1 MVLKCTLQDGIRLW
15 LPISTA
21 VQTRLNRR
29 TFLRGSGVAL
39 ALPMLEAMSPRG
51 RAATTEAP
59 ARVKR
64 MVCLSNNYGVYQ
76 KAFFPDQEQVGTD
89 YDLPSTLQPLEK
101 HREEFTVFSN
111 LDHGLTGGHACVP
124 TFLNGIRPDMASSFP
139 EGNISMDQK
148 AAEFVGAATR
158 YPSMTLKVKE
168 NNQISFT
175 RTGVQVPAIDVTAM
189 YRKLFLEDSP
199 EAREQERLRFKRH
212 GSILDTVLGKAKAV
226 NGKLGR
232 QDQEKFSEYLDSVR
246 SLEKKIDQQQPWL
259 DHPKPKTEMAEPRP
273 ARQTADEMKIMM
285 ELMALALE
293 TDSTRVLT
301 MTSGFANGDFGLQGG
316 YHGFSHHG
324 ELPDKTEALK
334 LIEGNQI
341 SQMAYLIDL
350 LKDREDPLN
359 GGTLLDHTM
368 ILFGCGMAT
377 GTHSC
382 KNMPLVLA
390 GGGFKLGEHRVY
402 PAEKGNRVKAC
413 NLLLSMLQ
421 NFGLEVD
428 QFGTS
433 TGTLT
438 GLDWA

>member
-1 MVLKCTLQDGIRLW
+1 
-15 LPISTA
+15 
-21 VQTRLNRR
+21 
-29 TFLRGSGVAL
+29 
-39 ALPMLEAMSPRG
+39 MLEAMMP
-51 RAATTEAP
+51 AASAAAGKKP
-59 ARVKR
+59 VKR

-76 KAFFPDQEQVGTD
+76 KAFFPDQSQVGAD
-89 YDLPSTLQPLEK
+89 YDIPPTLQPLEK
-101 HREEFTVFSN
+101 HRKDFTVFSN
-111 LDHGLTGGHACVP
+111 LDHGLTGGHVCVP

-168 NNQISFT
+168 SNKTSFT
-175 RTGVQVPAIDVTAM
+175 RTGVQVPSIDVTSM
-189 YRKLFLEDSP
+189 YRKLFREDS
-199 EAREQERLRFKRH
+199 ADAKKQDRLRLKRH
-212 GSILDTVLGKAKAV
+212 GSILDTVLDKAKAV
-226 NGKLGR
+226 NRELGKR
-232 QDQEKFSEYLDSVR
+232 DQDKFAEYLDSVR
-246 SLEKKIDQQQPWL
+246 SLEKKIDQQYPWL
-259 DHPKPKTEMAEPRP
+259 DRPKPKTDMPEPRP
-273 ARQTADEMKIMM
+273 QPKTADEMEIMM
-285 ELMALALE
+285 ELIALAIE

-301 MTSGFANGDFGLQGG
+301 LASGFANGDFGLNGG

-324 ELPDKTEALK
+324 ELPEKTEALK

-341 SQMAYLIDL
+341 AQMAYLIDL
-350 LKDREDPLN
+350 LKAKEDPIN

-368 ILFGCGMAT
+368 VLFGCGMAT

-390 GGGFKLGEHRVY
+390 GGGFKLGEHRVL
-402 PAEKGNRVKAC
+402 PAEKGHRVKAC

-438 GLDWA
+438 GLEWRA

>member
-1 MVLKCTLQDGIRLW
+1 M
-15 LPISTA
+15 
-21 VQTRLNRR
+21 QTGLNRR

-39 ALPMLEAMSPRG
+39 ALPMLEAMNPRC
-51 RAATTEAP
+51 RAATTG
-59 ARVKR
+59 ARMPVKR

-76 KAFFPDQEQVGTD
+76 NAFFPDPAQTGGG
-89 YDLPSTLQPLEK
+89 YDLPPTLQPLAK

-199 EAREQERLRFKRH
+199 EAREQERLRLKRH
-212 GSILDTVLGKAKAV
+212 GSILDMVLDKAKAV

-232 QDQEKFSEYLDSVR
+232 RDQEKFSEYLDSVR

-259 DHPKPKTEMAEPRP
+259 ERSKPKTQMKEPRP
-273 ARQTADEMKIMM
+273 ARQTADEMKVMM

-293 TDSTRVLT
+293 TDSTRVMT

-341 SQMAYLIDL
+341 AQMAYLMEL
-350 LKDREDPLN
+350 LKEKEDPLN
-359 GGTLLDHTM
+359 GGTLFDHTM

-390 GGGFKLGEHRVY
+390 GGGFKLGEHRAY
-402 PAEKGNRVKAC
+402 PAGKGYRVKAC

-421 NFGLEVD
+421 NFGLEID
-428 QFGTS
+428 RFGTS

-438 GLDWA
+438 GLERA

>member
-1 MVLKCTLQDGIRLW
+1 MK
-15 LPISTA
+15 
-21 VQTRLNRR
+21 TRIQRR
-29 TFLRGSGVAL
+29 TFLKGAGGVSL
-39 ALPMLEAMSPRG
+39 ALPMLEAMMP
-51 RAATTEAP
+51 AASAAAGKKP
-59 ARVKR
+59 VKR

-76 KAFFPDQEQVGTD
+76 KAFFPDQSQVGAD
-89 YDLPSTLQPLEK
+89 YDIPPTLQPLEK
-101 HREEFTVFSN
+101 HRKDFTVFSN
-111 LDHGLTGGHACVP
+111 LDHGLTGGHVCVP

-168 NNQISFT
+168 SNKTSFT
-175 RTGVQVPAIDVTAM
+175 RTGVQVPSIDVTSM
-189 YRKLFLEDSP
+189 YRKLFREDS
-199 EAREQERLRFKRH
+199 ADAKKQDRLRLKRH
-212 GSILDTVLGKAKAV
+212 GSILDTVLDKAKAV
-226 NGKLGR
+226 NRELGKR
-232 QDQEKFSEYLDSVR
+232 DQDKFAEYLDSVR
-246 SLEKKIDQQQPWL
+246 SLEKKIDQQYPWL
-259 DHPKPKTEMAEPRP
+259 DRPKPKTDMPEPRP
-273 ARQTADEMKIMM
+273 QPKTADEMEIMM
-285 ELMALALE
+285 ELIALAIE

-301 MTSGFANGDFGLQGG
+301 LASGFANGDFGLNGG

-324 ELPDKTEALK
+324 ELPEKTEALK

-341 SQMAYLIDL
+341 AQMAYLIDL
-350 LKDREDPLN
+350 LKAKEDPIN

-368 ILFGCGMAT
+368 VLFGCGMAT

-390 GGGFKLGEHRVY
+390 GGGFKLGEHRVL
-402 PAEKGNRVKAC
+402 PAEKVHRVKAC

-438 GLDWA
+438 GLEWRA